1 MSERK
6 QSLFGHDARALTR
19 RTVTALLSAVVL
31 GFGALVAAPSAS
43 EAAVNGAFKGDAY
56 GVNATGVVGP
66 IGVGLGKISY
76 IPCPCN
82 GTKGQVRTAT
92 VNSLNVDD
100 VLSSGVVK
108 GTVKAGKTS
117 TLASATNTAEVGGL
131 NLFEGRIRANAI
143 KAVAN
148 VQATNSAIQVNSTGS
163 TFVNLR
169 IGNNAAINGVP
180 APNTRIN
187 LAGIGEVTLNARSV
201 TGDGQKGRRIQ
212 VDMIVIRVTVA
223 NNGFL
228 PVGARV
234 TIAHAAAGFTRT
246 TFPVYLRGEAYAAL
260 ANSAI
265 GRSLQTKIGKQ
276 AYVSVPCEG
285 TSGRTQTNN
294 ITAINV
300 GTRTGTNN
308 ILDLDSGRT
317 TAFGGTVSGN
327 PVARTTSEIASV
339 NLLKVPG
346 VAPNGIIRVT
356 GLKAVAQVTFANNT
370 RQRSTNGSQFGS
382 ISILGATVPVNVPP
396 NFTIEP
402 SVARPGIRIKL
413 NEQIIPAASSSDR
426 TVVNMIKITVVGAN
440 LLNLPVGAQLIVGH
454 ADAGITR

>member
-1 MSERK
+1 MDRRLYSP
-6 QSLFGHDARALTR
+6 GARDGRAVNR
-19 RTVTALLSAVVL
+19 RTVASFLSAIAL
-31 GFGALVAAPSAS
+31 GLAGLVAATGAS

-56 GVNATGVVGP
+56 GVNATGLVGP
-66 IGVGLGKISY
+66 IAVGLGKISY

-131 NLFEGRIRANAI
+131 NMFNGRIRANAV

-163 TFVNLR
+163 SFVNLR

-223 NNGFL
+223 NSFL

-370 RQRSTNGSQFGS
+370 RQRSTNGSRFGS

-402 SVARPGIRIKL
+402 SVVRPGIRIKL
-413 NEQIIPAASSSDR
+413 NEQIIPAASSSNR

-454 ADAGITR
+454 ADAGVTR